1 MGRLEKKNDENQK
14 LLDDSKPFIDITLS
28 DQLLIYRSYIN
39 SINNI
44 AYSSESFRVLPVLN
58 RNLLENLLRDI
69 FSSSLMGDYNYLYF
83 NRDQRRIRSFS
94 TLLDVFNKLRKSFE
108 EFYAI
113 NISDNIINYLEKFRK
128 DGNYSSH
135 ELETHI
141 DSDYANE
148 IKGILSATLRV
159 LFQLY
164 HKIIN
169 SDKKIEKI
177 DEKLQKIHVRD
188 KKLKNID
195 TKKIIDLISSIRNDI
210 VNISYDET
218 EEQTSITPNEI
229 ERIQEKINELY
240 VNITKSNLNFE
251 SANIIRH
258 INKLELK
265 LHSRFPYQP
274 ILKHYIELI
283 SIYFKTALIS
293 LSENDVLTIK
303 QALKIKD
310 QKLMIIVLSIGFL
323 IVFLL
328 FILREIQRFSK

>member
-1 MGRLEKKNDENQK
+1 MGRLKQNKDENQK
-14 LLDDSKPFIDITLS
+14 LIDDSKPFIDITLS
-28 DQLLIYRSYIN
+28 DQLLMYGNYIN

-44 AYSSESFRVLPVLN
+44 AYSSESFRILPVLN

-69 FSSSLMGDYNYLYF
+69 FSSSLMGDYNYLYY
-83 NRDQRRIRSFS
+83 NKDRGRIRNFS
-94 TLLDVFNKLRKSFE
+94 TLLDVFNKLRKYFE

-128 DGNYSSH
+128 EGNYSSH

-141 DSDYANE
+141 DLDYANE
-148 IKGILSATLRV
+148 IKGKFSATLRV

-177 DEKLQKIHVRD
+177 DEKLQKVHVRD

-195 TKKIIDLISSIRNDI
+195 TKKILNLISLIRNDI
-210 VNISYDET
+210 VNINYDEI
-218 EEQTSITPNEI
+218 EEQTSITHNEI

-240 VNITKSNLNFE
+240 VSITRSNLNIE
-251 SANIIRH
+251 SANIIRY
-258 INKLELK
+258 ITKLELK

-274 ILKHYIELI
+274 SLKHYIELI
-283 SIYFKTALIS
+283 SIYFKIALIS
-293 LSENDVLTIK
+293 LSENDVLIVK
-303 QALKIKD
+303 QALRIKNLKIT
-310 QKLMIIVLSIGFL
+310 IIILIIGFL
-323 IVFLL
+323 TVFLL
-328 FILREIQRFSK
+328 FILRELKLSL